1 MIPKNQLRIVYVVV
15 KTDHS
20 FIFIQ
25 GWNFKINIWRT
36 CLAFQEEIV
45 VSSKN
50 CLCHEP
56 AVVGTETKEGKN
68 KGILSKLKKFGFNI

>member
-1 MIPKNQLRIVYVVV
+1 MMIPINQLRKVHIVV

-20 FIFIQ
+20 LIFIQ
-25 GWNFKINIWRT
+25 GWNFKRNIWST
-36 CLAFQEEIV
+36 SSAFQEEIV
-45 VSSKN
+45 VSSES

-68 KGILSKLKKFGFNI
+68 KGILSKL

>member
-1 MIPKNQLRIVYVVV
+1 MMIPKNQLRTVHIVV

-20 FIFIQ
+20 LILIQ
-25 GWNFKINIWRT
+25 GWNFKRNIQST
-36 CLAFQEEIV
+36 FSAFQEEIV
-45 VSSKN
+45 VSSEN

-68 KGILSKLKKFGFNI
+68 KGILSKLY